1 MSLHRMPHNLG
12 WTKLLVKMSVGIM
25 VACSLLYMTRS
36 QILHYEGRNN
46 RQKTDFSVKSRL
58 RQLYKERTPSNIPLD
73 FTFIDNNWKLSKLCK
88 PYKMFMNKSDFP
100 LIRYTS
106 DAGSVKI
113 FTHSLDDGIS
123 SIINRTGAFEG
134 KTINRILYELR
145 LDPHLN
151 LIDIGTNIGQH
162 SIAAALIGRDSI
174 AIDAAK
180 SNIEHVCAS
189 ADYLNIGSRITL
201 IHNILSDAHGQREFR
216 YSASN
221 SDFGS
226 IHVDSDGIWDK
237 MKKQYDGYF
246 SNNTVKQNSVTLDDL
261 LNLPQIHKFKKV
273 FVKLDVEGH
282 EHRVLLGGK
291 EFFKRLDVH
300 GIIMEWA
307 WHVKRQSAD
316 IIKSFMTEWKFKPFK
331 ISETNEFDL
340 SAIHSDQWPQDVLW
354 LPLKYLKF

>member
-1 MSLHRMPHNLG
+1 MPYNLG
-12 WTKLLVKMSVGIM
+12 WTKLLVKLSCVILI
-25 VACSLLYMTRS
+25 ACSLLYWTRYH
-36 QILHYEGRNN
+36 ILLYEGRNN
-46 RQKTDFSVKSRL
+46 KQLTDFSVKSTL
-58 RQLYKERTPSNIPLD
+58 RQLYKERVQNNIPLD
-73 FTFIDNNWKLSKLCK
+73 FTFIDNSWKLSKLCK
-88 PYKMFMNKSDFP
+88 PYKMFLNKSDFP
-100 LIRYTS
+100 LIKYTS
-106 DAGSVKI
+106 NAGSVKI

-134 KTINRILYELR
+134 KTINRILYELK
-145 LDPHLN
+145 LNPHLN

-189 ADYLNIGSRITL
+189 AHYLNIGSRITL
-201 IHNILSDAHGQREFR
+201 IHNILSDTHGQRQFR
-216 YSASN
+216 YSAKN
-221 SDFGS
+221 NDFGS
-226 IHVDSDGIWDK
+226 IHVNSDGIWDK
-237 MKKQYDGYF
+237 MKKQYNGYF
-246 SNNTVKQNSVTLDDL
+246 SNNTVKENSVTLDDIL
-261 LNLPQIHKFKKV
+261 YLPQIHKFKKV

-307 WHVKRQSAD
+307 WHVKRQSAE

-331 ISETNEFDL
+331 MFETEERDL

-354 LPLKYLKF
+354 LPLKHLNY